1 MKRDDVSCAR
11 AGTVPLDQSRQRRHC
26 DHGASGSAN
35 ISVLMAR
42 LWAQAGSDL
51 AVASASSA
59 ATILWM
65 VAGPT
70 VGPTVVAAYRQ
81 ACSRRHEPIAHAGP
95 ICVRFR
101 FCHKPTACGLER
113 IRRPFRSQNRAGTGL
128 SLRLLLGMH
137 LCSCVGERAA
147 YGIAT
152 LTCTCLFIH
161 NTHTHTHTPQTPT
174 AGRGDRK
181 SVV

>member
-35 ISVLMAR
+35 IAVLMAR

-51 AVASASSA
+51 AVPSASSA

-65 VAGPT
+65 VAGAT
-70 VGPTVVAAYRQ
+70 VGPTVIAACPR
-81 ACSRRHEPIAHAGP
+81 ACSPWQQRNAHAGP
-95 ICVRFR
+95 ICVCFR
-101 FCHKPTACGLER
+101 CCVACGLER
-113 IRRPFRSQNRAGTGL
+113 IRRPCTRNRPGTGL
-128 SLRLLLGMH
+128 SLRLVLGMH

-152 LTCTCLFIH
+152 LTCTSF
-161 NTHTHTHTPQTPT
+161 HTLWCVTRVWVW
-174 AGRGDRK
+174 AA
-181 SVV
+181 

>member
-35 ISVLMAR
+35 IAVLMAR

-51 AVASASSA
+51 AVPSASSA

-70 VGPTVVAAYRQ
+70 VIAACPR
-81 ACSRRHEPIAHAGP
+81 ACSRRHEPTAHAGP

-101 FCHKPTACGLER
+101 FCLACGLER
-113 IRRPFRSQNRAGTGL
+113 ICRPFRSQNRAGTGL

-152 LTCTCLFIH
+152 LTCTCLLY
-161 NTHTHTHTPQTPT
+161 TSPSPRDQ
-174 AGRGDRK
+174 RGSRMP
-181 SVV
+181 SSA